1 MKLPFE
7 WLKSIADCCSGE
19 AAICKME
26 RQLLELKTAAPIVD
40 WPITNESNGN
50 LWGEGGGAR
59 RVGPGQKRWSGN
71 LFWFAAWSCVGKQ
84 YCPESRGG
92 NEKKE
97 TFALLT
103 QYSAETPAVGAGM
116 IHRGSR
122 EQTATDT
129 LPPERIYWFH
139 FQSFHQHRVQGNFL
153 IWIFEIRIYWNLNLF
168 KFEFI

>member
-50 LWGEGGGAR
+50 LWGGGGGAR
-59 RVGPGQKRWSGN
+59 RVGPGQKRWTGN

-84 YCPESRGG
+84 YCRVPWREREERNLRSTHAILGRDACSRRRNDPPGITRT
-92 NEKKE
+92 NSHRYDAPSRKN
-97 TFALLT
+97 LLI
-103 QYSAETPAVGAGM
+103 SLSIVPPA
-116 IHRGSR
+116 SR
-122 EQTATDT
+122 S
-129 LPPERIYWFH
+129 RKF
-139 FQSFHQHRVQGNFL
+139 F
-153 IWIFEIRIYWNLNLF
+153 NLNFWNSNLL
-168 KFEFI
+168 KLEFI